1 MTASTT
7 PLVVAVGAI
16 NWDVTLFVESLPAPG
31 QEVTVSEMARV
42 PGGTAANVAVATA
55 RLLPPQSVGF
65 VGALGDDPIA
75 DEQRDIL
82 HSEGINPDAIATIPG
97 AESGQAFI
105 LVDANSQNVIASALG
120 ANALLAP
127 DHVRQPPAR
136 AILARSRACAI
147 TDPPL
152 PVIEEILYITT
163 ATDCRVSWDPG
174 VLVTGDKSIVLPIAR
189 RVDTLLL
196 NEEET
201 AALFGQDDDPREI
214 AARLRADGWQN
225 RIILKQGGQ
234 GATAIDLRRNEL
246 VQVPPLP
253 LAELGMAPVSSVG
266 AGDAFHGA
274 LAAFE
279 AQGHDFSDALLGAT
293 VAAGVN
299 VSRSGTRGAPTRNEL
314 DAIFSAWRNMGAAVR
329 SDTIE

>member
-1 MTASTT
+1 MTNSTS

-31 QEVTVSEMARV
+31 QEVTVSEVARV
-42 PGGTAANVAVATA
+42 PGGTGANVAVAAA
-55 RLLPPQSVGF
+55 RLLPPQNVAF
-65 VGALGDDPIA
+65 VGALGDDQIA
-75 DEQRDIL
+75 DLQRELL
-82 HSEGINPDAIATIPG
+82 HNEGIVTDAITAMPG

-120 ANALLAP
+120 ANALLTP
-127 DHVRQPPAR
+127 DHVRQPAARSMLAR
-136 AILARSRACAI
+136 ARNCAI

-174 VLVTGDKSIVLPIAR
+174 VLAAADPAIVVPLAR

-201 AALFGQDDDPREI
+201 ADLLGQDGPREI
-214 AARLRADGWQN
+214 AASLRADGWRN
-225 RIILKQGGQ
+225 RIILKQGAQ
-234 GATAIDLRRNEL
+234 GAVVIDLLRDEL
-246 VQVPPLP
+246 TRVPPLP
-253 LAELGMAPVSSVG
+253 LAELDMVPVSSVG

-274 LAAFE
+274 LAALE
-279 AQGHDFSDALLGAT
+279 AQGRDAADVLLGAT
-293 VAAGVN
+293 AAAGVN
-299 VSRSGTRGAPTRNEL
+299 VSRPGTRDAPTADEL
-314 DAIFSAWRNMGAAVR
+314 DAILNAWRALGGAVR

>member
-1 MTASTT
+1 MTNSTT

-31 QEVTVSEMARV
+31 QEVTVSEVARV
-42 PGGTAANVAVATA
+42 PGGTGANVAVAAA
-55 RLLPPQSVGF
+55 RLLPKQSVSF
-65 VGALGDDPIA
+65 IGALGDDAIA
-75 DEQRDIL
+75 GLQSELL
-82 HSEGINPDAIATIPG
+82 HSEGIRTDAVPTISN

-105 LVDANSQNVIASALG
+105 LVDANSQNIIASALG
-120 ANALLAP
+120 ANALLTP
-127 DHVRQPPAR
+127 DHVRQPAARSMLAR
-136 AILARSRACAI
+136 ARNCAI

-174 VLVTGDKSIVLPIAR
+174 VLAAADPAIVVPLAR

-201 AALFGQDDDPREI
+201 ADLFGQDDPREI
-214 AARLRADGWQN
+214 AARLRTDGWRN
-225 RIILKQGGQ
+225 RIILKQGAQ
-234 GATAIDLRRNEL
+234 GAVVIDLLRDEL
-246 VQVPPLP
+246 TRVPPLP
-253 LAELGMAPVSSVG
+253 LAELDMVPVSSVG

-274 LAAFE
+274 LAALE
-279 AQGHDFSDALLGAT
+279 AQGHDAADVLLGAT
-293 VAAGVN
+293 AAAGVN
-299 VSRSGTRGAPTRNEL
+299 VSRPGTRDAPTADEL
-314 DAIFSAWRNMGAAVR
+314 DAVLNAWRALGGAVR